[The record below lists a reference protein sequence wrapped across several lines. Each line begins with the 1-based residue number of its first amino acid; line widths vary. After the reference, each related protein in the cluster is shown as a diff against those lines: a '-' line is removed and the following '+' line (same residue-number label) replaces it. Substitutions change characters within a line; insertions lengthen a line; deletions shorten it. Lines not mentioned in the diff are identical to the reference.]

1 VQPQSQGILKISGF
15 DEGLPPDMPLVPM
28 WVKQNGGWWSTNQI
42 IDSEFLEGIKFL
54 VDTQI
59 IEVST
64 LEKSSQSDW
73 KIPSWTKTIA
83 GWWSEEQISDDE
95 FLIIIKNLI
104 ERQIIVV

>member
-1 VQPQSQGILKISGF
+1 
-15 DEGLPPDMPLVPM
+15 PLVPM
-28 WVKQNGGWWSTNQI
+28 WIKQSGDWWSTGQI
-42 IDSEFLEGIKFL
+42 VDSEFLEGIKFL

-59 IEVST
+59 IEIST

-73 KIPSWTKTIA
+73 KIPKWTKTIA
-83 GWWSEEQISDDE
+83 GWWNEEQISDDE